1 MNVYHEMS
9 RSPEYFQLFESK
21 SWNYLGLLLPQT
33 FSFLRPFLTAL
44 YFILDVKSSEY
55 SVIRGL
61 HESSRVIVG
70 HCAEYNGP
78 REWR

>member
-9 RSPEYFQLFESK
+9 PECFQLFESK

-44 YFILDVKSSEY
+44 YFILDVL
-55 SVIRGL
+55 G
-61 HESSRVIVG
+61 
-70 HCAEYNGP
+70 NP
-78 REWR
+78 RIA